1 MLRIGLAR
9 QVHRSIL
16 GSSLPIGNWQCS
28 AWNAPCLLNAAASH
42 NPTNHPLQVRWK
54 RKDGHS
60 AFFESRK
67 PTPKQKKEFRKR
79 KRAIFHEKVGK
90 HAAPNSKASVRRQD
104 AEEERQMYL
113 TLNENEPAEEPD
125 YGYSDLLLDDL
136 MGNTA
141 NLTSTPTPEPV
152 YLGNK
157 HEFYYNAVVFQMR
170 RYKEALAQMD
180 AEKDQNA
187 LLEMPALL
195 TDHSISMVVRSYRDK
210 YGTRLKPVGVAK
222 TLELLLKD
230 LELPISTFGEET
242 FTSILTCCTTPGEAR
257 RIFRLMKDVQHPI
270 SSFSWSILVDIHAKL
285 GDFKGCDQVMR
296 EMVLEGVSP
305 SLPAYTSLLAACY
318 KTCNVGNVPHSVRA
332 EAGKLAWA
340 KWKEM
345 RILGVEADVM
355 AYGAMLRICA
365 ARGNAEL
372 ALNLLEEMTSFEVKP
387 TILCFSAA
395 LKAIARSHQIAIRFE
410 NGASPHYR
418 RRQEVAAHH
427 GKMARKVVIAAEG
440 SEAEFDDG
448 FIANLILCAGAAGDS
463 ATAKAILLA
472 SEVRRLDHLRT
483 IGSNEHLSRLGGLS
497 DSQIIDSQLSQLL
510 ATEDSDLAESTVGG
524 RMRELV
530 SSDAGSALESVR
542 GFRAPAYQRFGER
555 EYGKD
560 SRVLSALMQACSQAI
575 DSQGLGTM
583 WEGRDNKGYLCE
595 SSLIRLT
602 MKPAPRYMDNSIPG
616 VSSTSVGLGSLT
628 YDEEDTDNMSKRLRR
643 AKFTGIDMDDSGTNL
658 DDLDPYF
665 YNMFKADDPRIKYGN
680 PDAKEEILP
689 LDDPAWDIRT
699 VVNKPKTQQVSQV
712 KEEWFFDL
720 NERKWKTR
728 LIEAE
733 QAAEQVI
740 GDGEEFEGG
749 IDMTMDSIE
758 GDSPL
763 FFDATTGST
772 KNAGDERRQVPVD
785 ETTEE
790 WFFDQSESKWKTRPK
805 VIEGANMIQ
814 PILTQYEVKSLAGG
828 EGRSVISY
836 PSFRSNHIDSGVSK
850 VSSETPCCLNE
861 ARISKRLTHDF
872 NSLERP
878 PCLNSVSL

>member
-1 MLRIGLAR
+1 
-9 QVHRSIL
+9 
-16 GSSLPIGNWQCS
+16 
-28 AWNAPCLLNAAASH
+28 
-42 NPTNHPLQVRWK
+42 
-54 RKDGHS
+54 
-60 AFFESRK
+60 
-67 PTPKQKKEFRKR
+67 
-79 KRAIFHEKVGK
+79 
-90 HAAPNSKASVRRQD
+90 
-104 AEEERQMYL
+104 MYL
-113 TLNENEPAEEPD
+113 SLNEKEPEED
-125 YGYSDLLLDDL
+125 SEYGYSDLLLDDL

-152 YLGNK
+152 YLGHK
-157 HEFYYNAVVFQMR
+157 HEFFYNAVAFQMKR
-170 RYKEALAQMD
+170 HKEALAQMD

-187 LLEMPALL
+187 LLETPALV
-195 TDHSISMVVRSYRDK
+195 TDHAISMVVRSYRDK
-210 YGTRLKPVGVAK
+210 HGTRLKPVGVAK

-230 LELPISTFGEET
+230 LELPVSTFGEET

-285 GDFKGCDQVMR
+285 GDYKGCDQVMR
-296 EMVLEGVSP
+296 EMVVEGVSP
-305 SLPAYTSLLAACY
+305 SLAAYTSLLAACY

-345 RILGVEADVM
+345 RIRGVEADVM

-387 TILCFSAA
+387 TTLCFSAA
-395 LKAIARSHQIAIRFE
+395 LKAIARSHHIAIRFE

-427 GKMARKVVIAAEG
+427 GKMARQVIIAAEG

-483 IGSNEHLSRLGGLS
+483 IGSNEHLARVGALNGSS
-497 DSQIIDSQLSQLL
+497 DSQIIDTQLSQLL
-510 ATEDSDLAESTVGG
+510 ATEETDLAESTVGG

-530 SSDAGSALESVR
+530 SSDSGSALKSVSAYR
-542 GFRAPAYQRFGER
+542 DQPYQRFGER

-575 DSQGLGTM
+575 DGRGLGTM

-595 SSLIRLT
+595 SSLMRLV
-602 MKPAPRYMDNSIPG
+602 MKPAPKYMDNSIPG
-616 VSSTSVGLGSLT
+616 VSSTSVGLASLN
-628 YDEEDTDNMSKRLRR
+628 YDEDDPDNMSKRLRR
-643 AKFTGIDMDDSGTNL
+643 AKFTGVDVDDSGTNL

-665 YNMFKADDPRIKYGN
+665 YNMFKADDPRVKYGN
-680 PDAKEEILP
+680 PDAKQEILP
-689 LDDPAWDIRT
+689 LDDPAWDIRPA
-699 VVNKPKTQQVSQV
+699 VHKQKARQAEKVSQM
-712 KEEWFFDL
+712 KEEWYFDI
-720 NERKWKTR
+720 NERKWMTR
-728 LIEAE
+728 LTEVE
-733 QAAEQVI
+733 HTTEQVI
-740 GDGEEFEGG
+740 DDSQEYE
-749 IDMTMDSIE
+749 IDSDMDMDSIE
-758 GDSPL
+758 GQSQL
-763 FFDATTGST
+763 FFDATTGNI
-772 KNAGDERRQVPVD
+772 KNADDQHRQVPVE

-805 VIEGANMIQ
+805 VIEVADMVQ
-814 PILTQYEVKSLAGG
+814 PVLTQYEVESLAGG

-836 PSFRSNHIDSGVSK
+836 PSFRSDHIDSVVAK
-850 VSSETPCCLNE
+850 VSQVASC
-861 ARISKRLTHDF
+861 RRD
-872 NSLERP
+872 
-878 PCLNSVSL
+878 